1 MNKKQHEEL
10 GKMMLDL
17 AKYLI
22 TAFLFGQFFKE
33 SWQIEWIWLLFVC
46 ILAFAL
52 IGFGLFL
59 LRRCNDNNQP
69 SAPAAPTITEVK
81 KGIFHIQHA
90 EINN

>member
-46 ILAFAL
+46 VLAFTL
-52 IGFGLFL
+52 IAFGLFL
-59 LRRCNDNNQP
+59 LKKCKDEP
-69 SAPAAPTITEVK
+69 SASPSPNITEVK

-90 EINN
+90 EINK